1 MCQVLPVTGT
11 SPVGGNLTYRVSPT
25 LPAGLGLNA
34 TNGVISGTPG
44 AESSATTYTIVAQ
57 STQNYAITIQDDL
70 VENTLIT
77 RTLRLTVN

>member
-44 AESSATTYTIVAQ
+44 AESSATTYTM
-57 STQNYAITIQDDL
+57 
-70 VENTLIT
+70 
-77 RTLRLTVN
+77 TVRDGA